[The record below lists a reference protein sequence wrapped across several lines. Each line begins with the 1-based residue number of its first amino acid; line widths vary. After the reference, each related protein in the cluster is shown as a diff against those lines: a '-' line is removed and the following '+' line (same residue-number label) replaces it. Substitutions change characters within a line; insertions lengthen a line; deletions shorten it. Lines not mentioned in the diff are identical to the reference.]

1 MSKKTVICIILL
13 ILLSLFAF
21 SATLSAK
28 EIKKM
33 AVFPFKVNSTEDL
46 SFMQKGIMD
55 MLSSRLTRL
64 GGLKVIDRATIMRLT
79 QSAEGALDIS
89 KAASLAGR
97 SNADYAVI
105 GSITKFGEHISLDG
119 EVIDV
124 PRAKSIHQLFA
135 EAPNMDAVIPQVGR
149 IAQDIRN
156 HTVGTAPQSAAAQ
169 APVAPPAQS
178 AAMVPAS
185 PAFAPPPGGYPLPP
199 GGFDSSKEFDI
210 FTRGG
215 DETDTTE
222 GQRYNPAFI
231 MSRQADRAGRGYEKL
246 PELDTGIPTA
256 LDIGDTDGDG
266 MNETVIA
273 DDRRIYIY
281 KNLLMDTTTRVAV
294 EIGTV
299 DTRILS
305 VDVADMNRNGAAEIY
320 VTAIRDVGEK
330 MTSRVIEFRDGAY
343 QVIAEPPYFFRVTS
357 SLREGIVLYGQE
369 KRVRA
374 VSTSVFTEGMLPLFS
389 NPFKL
394 KWENDTLNKYD
405 ELDIK
410 EDFCLMGFAT
420 IDLDHDGVEEYLF
433 FDKKDR
439 LKLYNA
445 QGGLVWAS
453 DSPYGRTAKYY
464 LKDFGREFSPND
476 VEPDAKVFLPP
487 KIVTV
492 DLDRDG
498 FQEVVLCSNYEP
510 LLFFSQTRIFSKSA
524 ILSLS
529 WDGVDLMENW
539 RTREMKGYVADF
551 QIKDINNDGDPEMLV
566 ELIHKRGAKDY
577 IKTSWTM
584 VSFDLNVH
592 QERKSSKFETGE
604 ASLFKKE

>member
-55 MLSSRLTRL
+55 MLSSRLTRM
-64 GGLKVIDRATIMRLT
+64 GGLKVIDRVTIMHLM

-97 SNADYAVI
+97 ANADYAVI

-156 HTVGTAPQSAAAQ
+156 HTVGTAPQTAAAQ

-185 PAFAPPPGGYPLPP
+185 PAFAPPPGGYPIPP

-210 FTRGG
+210 FTQGG
-215 DETDTTE
+215 DETASTE

-231 MSRQADRAGRGYEKL
+231 MSRQADPGKRGYEKL

-281 KNLLMDTTTRVAV
+281 KNLLMDTTTRVAI

-305 VDVADMNRNGAAEIY
+305 IDVADMNRNGAAEIY

-330 MTSRVIEFRDGAY
+330 MNSRVIEFRDGAY

-357 SLREGIVLYGQE
+357 SLREGLVLYGQE

-410 EDFCLMGFAT
+410 EDFSLMGFAT

-539 RTREMKGYVADF
+539 RTRELKGYVADF
-551 QIKDINNDGDPEMLV
+551 QIKDVNNDGNPEMLV
-566 ELIHKRGAKDY
+566 EPDP
-577 IKTSWTM
+577 
-584 VSFDLNVH
+584 
-592 QERKSSKFETGE
+592 
-604 ASLFKKE
+604 